1 MHFFVPAGFRRF
13 YRTIALSEFPGGRD
27 RIHGNKHNR
36 TITNFF
42 NGPVFF
48 LYQMEDTK
56 KNSLCPAR
64 LSLDWGVR
72 TAHRSRCYKH
82 KHRFSGF
89 VIEVQV

>member
-13 YRTIALSEFPGGRD
+13 YGTIAPSEFPVGRG
-27 RIHGNKHNR
+27 RVLWNKHNR

-48 LYQMEDTK
+48 LYQIEDTK
-56 KNSLCPAR
+56 KRLCPVR
-64 LSLDWGVR
+64 LTMDWGVG
-72 TAHRSRCYKH
+72 TAYRSCCYKH

-89 VIEVQV
+89 VIKVQV